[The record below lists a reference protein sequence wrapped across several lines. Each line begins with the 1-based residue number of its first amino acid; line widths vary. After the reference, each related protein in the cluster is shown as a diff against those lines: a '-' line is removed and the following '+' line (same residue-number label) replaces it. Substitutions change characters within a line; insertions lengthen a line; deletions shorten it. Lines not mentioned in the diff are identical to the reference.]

1 MCLETP
7 QQETNM
13 ACPRP
18 NFLREGSSV
27 TPFGFGRARLATPHP
42 QRGDAGGEKGNLQK
56 RTYTDGMGLPCHKIP
71 NRRDCGS

>member
-18 NFLREGSSV
+18 IFYEKGAAS
-27 TPFGFGRARLATPHP
+27 PK
-42 QRGDAGGEKGNLQK
+42 RGEAGGEKGNLQK
-56 RTYTDGMGLPCHKIP
+56 RIYTDWLKFFLSFLRALFSFGIP
-71 NRRDCGS
+71 HHPLTQTAKP